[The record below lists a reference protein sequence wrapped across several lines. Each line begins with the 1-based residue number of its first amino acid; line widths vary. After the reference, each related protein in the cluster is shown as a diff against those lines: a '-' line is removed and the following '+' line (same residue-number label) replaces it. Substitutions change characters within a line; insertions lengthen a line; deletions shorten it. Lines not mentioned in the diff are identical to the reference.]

1 MPQSVLV
8 TGSKVFQRKT
18 VPFGFSPIT
27 TITTEVND
35 ILQNVNSSPA
45 RTTEINVSGKV
56 LQAEQKEKSWITYKT
71 KRFIP

>member
-56 LQAEQKEKSWITYKT
+56 LQAEQKKKVLNNL
-71 KRFIP
+71 